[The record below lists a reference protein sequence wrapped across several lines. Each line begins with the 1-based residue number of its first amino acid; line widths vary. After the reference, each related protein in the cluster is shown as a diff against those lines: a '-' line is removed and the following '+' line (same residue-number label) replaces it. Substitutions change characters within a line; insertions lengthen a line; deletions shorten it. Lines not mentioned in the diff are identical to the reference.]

1 MDEHLKSSRRRAGK
15 QLRPSSQSGQPKPRS
30 KRRFKSGTVALR
42 QIRKLQKTT
51 VLLIPKRAFQRLVRE
66 LAYNITRS
74 DIRFQSSALE
84 ALQESAETSLTKLF
98 EDTNLC
104 AIHAKRQTIKP
115 EDMTL
120 ARRLTEKVG

>member
-1 MDEHLKSSRRRAGK
+1 MDQNLESSRRHAGK
-15 QLRPSSQSGQPKPRS
+15 QLRPSSQSAQLKPRS
-30 KRRFKSGTVALR
+30 KPRFKSGTVALR

-51 VLLIPKRAFQRLVRE
+51 DLLIPKRAFQRLSRE

-84 ALQESAETSLTKLF
+84 ALQEEAETYLTELF
-98 EDTNLC
+98 EATNLC

-115 EDMTL
+115 EDMAL